1 VETVA
6 FAAVGLAEELCGRI
20 ASAGLACTRLR
31 IEAETEDGETVSRV
45 WRGDRPFAT
54 RSIVDR
60 VRWQLEGW
68 AATGGI
74 AVLRLVVE
82 EAVRGDGRQLGF
94 SGEVGEADLRAERG
108 LARVQGLLGHE
119 AVLTAVVGGGRG
131 PGDQVSFV
139 PWGTSPAGGIQP
151 VGRTGPVGSPP
162 AGGTAPTCRTTPACR
177 TPPARTPPW
186 PGRLPP
192 PAPAV
197 VHTVAIPVEVV
208 DCSYLPVRVSGR
220 GQLSAAP
227 DLLLGV
233 LGADAA
239 GAALIREGKVA
250 GWAGPWLTD
259 ERWWD
264 LRLRRRRAR
273 MQVLLV
279 DGSAH
284 LLVLEGGRW
293 GVEATYD

>member
-1 VETVA
+1 
-6 FAAVGLAEELCGRI
+6 
-20 ASAGLACTRLR
+20 
-31 IEAETEDGETVSRV
+31 
-45 WRGDRPFAT
+45 
-54 RSIVDR
+54 
-60 VRWQLEGW
+60 
-68 AATGGI
+68 
-74 AVLRLVVE
+74 VLRLVVE
-82 EAVRGDGRQLGF
+82 EAVRGAGRQLGF

-139 PWGTSPAGGIQP
+139 PWGSAPAASSGSAA
-151 VGRTGPVGSPP
+151 SPP
-162 AGGTAPTCRTTPACR
+162 A
-177 TPPARTPPW
+177 ARTPPW

-197 VHTVAIPVEVV
+197 VHPIAIPVEVV
-208 DCSYLPVRVSGR
+208 NCSHLPVRVSGR

-233 LGADAA
+233 HGADAA
-239 GAALIREGKVA
+239 GVASIREGKVA
-250 GWAGPWLTD
+250 GWAGPWLAD